1 MSKSISE
8 IAAGIGATADEA
20 AENLACGLTAVQQ
33 GGTLAVTLEE
43 LEALTLPGDLPEEA
57 PAPHE
62 FRIADDSAAD
72 WALQKIATER
82 RELARLEELGK
93 AQIAVVEEKL
103 AAARRRCENNT
114 AFLIGKLG
122 QYFDTVE
129 HRKTKT
135 QESYRLL
142 SGTLI
147 LKRGKP
153 KAEHDDEKL
162 AEWLQANGYGQ
173 YIKPAPKWGE
183 VKGLLNLGP
192 GSVVTMAETGEVVDG
207 VTVVQLPDTFDVK
220 V

>member
-1 MSKSISE
+1 MSKSIVE
-8 IAAGIGATADEA
+8 IAAGVGISAVET
-20 AENLACGLTAVQQ
+20 AENLAAAMAIQEPAEVPAVSVQD
-33 GGTLAVTLEE
+33 

-57 PAPHE
+57 PAPYE
-62 FRIADDSAAD
+62 FRIADDGAAD
-72 WALQKIATER
+72 WALQKIAAER
-82 RELARLEELGK
+82 RELARIEELGK
-93 AQIAVVEEKL
+93 AQIAAIEEKID
-103 AAARRRCENNT
+103 AARHRCQNNT
-114 AFLIGKLG
+114 AFLISKLG

-129 HRKTKT
+129 HRKAKT

-147 LKRGKP
+147 LKKGKP

-162 AEWLQANGYGQ
+162 AEWLQANGYTQ

-183 VKGLLNLGP
+183 VKELLNLEP
-192 GSVVTMAETGEVVDG
+192 GSMVTMAETGELVEG

>member
-8 IAAGIGATADEA
+8 IAADIGTTAVEA
-20 AENLACGLTAVQQ
+20 AENLAAGLAAVQQ
-33 GGTLAVTLEE
+33 EEAPAVTLEE

-62 FRIADDSAAD
+62 FRIVDDGAAD

-82 RELARLEELGK
+82 RELDRIMELGK
-93 AQIAVVEEKL
+93 AQIAAVEEKL
-103 AAARRRCENNT
+103 EAARRRCENNT
-114 AFLIGKLG
+114 AFLISKLG

-183 VKGLLNLGP
+183 VKELLNLEP